1 MNKLKSFKLIL
12 LTLFFFKTM
21 LTALFSMN
29 DASIIAKINNEI
41 ITNHD
46 LKVETKYLEAL
57 NPNLKNLTKDQKEKV
72 AKESIIREKIKTNE
86 ILKYYELGK
95 DANYLNKIIV
105 DNYTKLGLKNE
116 IEFKDYLSK
125 YSLTIDDIK
134 KKFEI
139 EATWNTLIF
148 QKYKNQVEI
157 DVEKLKK
164 KLNKEKSKLNKQE
177 EFLLSE
183 ILFNAQNKTELE
195 KKYKKILDSIKEIGF
210 KNTANIYSISDS
222 SKYGGSIGWININR
236 ISKMVSNELLKIKV
250 GEFTK
255 PINIPGGLLVLK
267 LDDKR
272 TNELE
277 IDFDLELQKMI
288 QYEKNKQLKQ
298 FSSIYYKKVKNNAE
312 IYEN

>member
-41 ITNHD
+41 ITSHD
-46 LKVETKYLEAL
+46 LQVETKYLEAL
-57 NPNLKNLTKDQKEKV
+57 NPNLKDLTKDQKEKV
-72 AKESIIREKIKTNE
+72 AKESIIREKIKTIE
-86 ILKYYELGK
+86 ILKYFELGK
-95 DANYLNKIIV
+95 DSSYLNEIIAK
-105 DNYTKLGLKNE
+105 NFEKLGLKNKIE
-116 IEFKDYLSK
+116 IENHLSK
-125 YSLTIDDIK
+125 YDLTLNEVK

-139 EATWNTLIF
+139 ETTWNSLVF
-148 QKYKNQVEI
+148 QKYNEQLNV

-164 KLNKEKSKLNKQE
+164 KLNEEKSVLNKQE
-177 EFLLSE
+177 VFLLSE
-183 ILFNAQNKTELE
+183 ILFTAENKEKLE
-195 KKYKKILDSIKEIGF
+195 KKYKKILESIKEIGF

-236 ISKMVSNELLKIKV
+236 ISKLISNELLKIKI

-255 PINIPGGLLVLK
+255 PINIPGGIVIIK
-267 LDDKR
+267 INDKR
-272 TNELE
+272 TSELE
-277 IDFDLELQKMI
+277 IDFDSELKKMI

>member
-29 DASIIAKINNEI
+29 DASIIVKINNEI
-41 ITNHD
+41 ITSHD

-148 QKYKNQVEI
+148 QKYKDQVEI

-164 KLNKEKSKLNKQE
+164 KLNEEKSKLNKQE

-183 ILFNAQNKTELE
+183 ILFNAQNKKELE

-210 KNTANIYSISDS
+210 KNTANIYSISDT

-236 ISKMVSNELLKIKV
+236 ISKLISNELLKIKI

-255 PINIPGGLLVLK
+255 PINIPGGIAIIK
-267 LDDKR
+267 INDIR
-272 TNELE
+272 TSELE
-277 IDFDLELQKMI
+277 IDFDSELKKMI

-298 FSSIYYKKVKNNAE
+298 FSSIYYKKVRNNSE

>member
-1 MNKLKSFKLIL
+1 MNKLKSFKLIF

-95 DANYLNKIIV
+95 DVNYLNKIIV

-125 YSLTIDDIK
+125 YTLTIDDIK

-139 EATWNTLIF
+139 EAIWNTLIF
-148 QKYKNQVEI
+148 QKYKDQVEI

-164 KLNKEKSKLNKQE
+164 KLNEEKSKLNKQE

-183 ILFNAQNKTELE
+183 ILFNAQNKKELE
-195 KKYKKILDSIKEIGF
+195 KKSKKILDSIKEIGF

-222 SKYGGSIGWININR
+222 SKFGGSIGWINING
-236 ISKMVSNELLKIKV
+236 ISKIVLNELLKIKV

-255 PINIPGGLLVLK
+255 PINIPGGLLMLK
-267 LDDKR
+267 LVDKR
-272 TNELE
+272 TSELE
-277 IDFDLELQKMI
+277 IDFDRELQKMI

>member
-1 MNKLKSFKLIL
+1 
-12 LTLFFFKTM
+12 M